1 MEFKKESDN
10 AGVNYAN
17 GNYVKNNIKTK
28 FLHES
33 FCLVLNNLRIY
44 YS

>member
-1 MEFKKESDN
+1 MEFKKESDD

-17 GNYVKNNIKTK
+17 GNYVKKYIKTI

-33 FCLVLNNLRIY
+33 FFLVLNNLRIY